1 MSVYLGDHG
10 CIELKRT
17 GLDRPFTAEIDPSSV
32 RVNATK
38 PLGSVPPP
46 PPDYEDSEAACWP
59 DKAGAYNSS
68 DVTNGA
74 GTSLCTD
81 GTLPAGTTTYD
92 DADVL
97 PRSDVLPAPTT
108 SYDPHNT
115 TLPFVKGG
123 RFSFDFPA
131 GTFLSGDLLDFSTKD
146 GDLIPFL
153 DGWNQPYRT
162 AWALCVPAATGDY
175 KFSDCDNGTDS
186 ICDDA
191 PTYAS
196 SPWDPGT
203 ADFDNAD
210 IWVRDQISVDFEKT
224 MDEVYDQMTF
234 YVHVDEAG
242 GITLY
247 RTFTDAVSGEKMST
261 VLLRQPTQTTMV
273 EVVVANVK
281 FRVIGQV
288 QSFTLNTDRESV
300 DVTELGESFRARYGG
315 LISGSGSV
323 TALFEY
329 EQRDCDDSFGHVS
342 KGIEMPIYINQ
353 LMLRSAIGS
362 EFDAKLTLVG
372 RGEKPGGMTKDIDD
386 QVFQTFSALVTN
398 CGMAFE
404 PGQPVRVTF
413 NYVTTGLIRLH
424 AQMKSDYLTQ
434 EQDPNN
440 GRIGFEEYSEDG
452 FLLHTE

>member
-1 MSVYLGDHG
+1 M
-10 CIELKRT
+10 
-17 GLDRPFTAEIDPSSV
+17 
-32 RVNATK
+32 
-38 PLGSVPPP
+38 
-46 PPDYEDSEAACWP
+46 
-59 DKAGAYNSS
+59 
-68 DVTNGA
+68 
-74 GTSLCTD
+74 
-81 GTLPAGTTTYD
+81 
-92 DADVL
+92 
-97 PRSDVLPAPTT
+97 
-108 SYDPHNT
+108 
-115 TLPFVKGG
+115 
-123 RFSFDFPA
+123 
-131 GTFLSGDLLDFSTKD
+131 
-146 GDLIPFL
+146 
-153 DGWNQPYRT
+153 
-162 AWALCVPAATGDY
+162 CVPAATGDY

-196 SPWDPGT
+196 SPWDAGG

-210 IWVRDQISVDFEKT
+210 VWVRDQINVDFEET
-224 MDEVYDQMTF
+224 MAEVYDQTTF

-242 GITLY
+242 GMTLY
-247 RTFTDAVSGEKMST
+247 RTFADAVSGEKMST
-261 VLLRQPTQTTMV
+261 VVLRQPTQTTMV
-273 EVVVANVK
+273 EAVVANVK

-288 QSFTLNTDRESV
+288 QNFTLNTDREAV
-300 DVTELGESFRARYGG
+300 DVTELGEDFRKRMSG

-353 LMLRSAIGS
+353 LMLRSSIGS

-372 RGEKPGGMTKDIDD
+372 RGEKPGGTTSDVDD
-386 QVFQTFSALVTN
+386 EIWQEFTALVTN

-424 AQMKSDYLTQ
+424 ARMKSDYLMQ